1 MSQNLEDQVLIKNQ
15 EVFNDNVAESII
27 NQWFDYYT
35 VHQIYSLKTPNQ
47 PRPTS
52 PHPFTWLVW
61 VKLKGGRPVP
71 GSVSSC

>member
-1 MSQNLEDQVLIKNQ
+1 MVVIKNQ

-35 VHQIYSLKTPNQ
+35 VLQIYSLKTPNQ

-52 PHPFTWLVW
+52 PHPFT
-61 VKLKGGRPVP
+61 
-71 GSVSSC
+71 